1 MGGEI
6 LTYASLAAFHPQLF
20 AGLHADRAAL
30 FPWMFEALDAGR
42 VSGEKLVGRWA
53 NVGTLEE
60 LARAEDLFAAA
71 GAA

>member
-1 MGGEI
+1 
-6 LTYASLAAFHPQLF
+6 
-20 AGLHADRAAL
+20 
-30 FPWMFEALDAGR
+30 MFEALDAGR

-71 GAA
+71 EAA